1 MLRNQGH
8 DVKDIKEM
16 RLYGESDESIISLA
30 QRENRI
36 LVTLDKNFGNIIV
49 YPPEK
54 YPGIIVLK
62 VHPSS
67 IFQTTYL
74 LKKVITSNPL
84 SLCFLAFLNSFPSP
98 HNLHRLYQNNKV
110 QPEGPVTNIILL
122 QP

>member
-1 MLRNQGH
+1 MRFLTDENIYSSTIVMLRNQGH

-16 RLYGESDESIISLA
+16 RLYGESDENIISLA

-74 LKKVITSNPL
+74 LKKVIT
-84 SLCFLAFLNSFPSP
+84 
-98 HNLHRLYQNNKV
+98 
-110 QPEGPVTNIILL
+110 GVTEKEIK
-122 QP
+122 

>member
-1 MLRNQGH
+1 MLRNLGH

-16 RLYGESDESIISLA
+16 CLYGESDENIISLA

-36 LVTLDKNFGNIIV
+36 LVTLDQDFGNIIV

-67 IFQTTYL
+67 ISQTTYL
-74 LKKVITSNPL
+74 LKKVITRVTEKEIKQAL
-84 SLCFLAFLNSFPSP
+84 VVMDK
-98 HNLHRLYQNNKV
+98 NKFR
-110 QPEGPVTNIILL
+110 IRRSS
-122 QP
+122 